1 MKSREIICP
10 LSLEKV
16 IRRRTLAPE
25 NLFTLIQVKLLPDP
39 ANRPI
44 VGWYGLD
51 EEQEPNFQAPEQVI
65 FTWHQAMSHNSQKR
79 LEK

>member
-1 MKSREIICP
+1 
-10 LSLEKV
+10 
-16 IRRRTLAPE
+16 
-25 NLFTLIQVKLLPDP
+25 LIQVKLLPDP

-65 FTWHQAMSHNSQKR
+65 FT
-79 LEK
+79 

>member
-1 MKSREIICP
+1 
-10 LSLEKV
+10 
-16 IRRRTLAPE
+16 
-25 NLFTLIQVKLLPDP
+25 LIQVKLLPDP